1 MITNMISPSIGVE
14 IQGISESGFT
24 DPDIASTT
32 SELLARHGVVVFFL
46 GRIFPMQTWLP
57 SAECSEMW
65 W

>member
-32 SELLARHGVVVFFL
+32 SELLARHGVVVFPRAHISDADLVAF
-46 GRIFPMQTWLP
+46 
-57 SAECSEMW
+57 SECSEMW